1 MSYSLDAL
9 YRNAS
14 WSIGQQSA
22 KLAILQEK
30 AGTGQEVN
38 RVSDNPDAANRIL
51 GLTSDKRTKEQ
62 YLESISGLA
71 SVLDL
76 SSSVLQSMTAELTQA
91 QESMASIV
99 SGTTSVQTRQTLAL
113 YLNNS
118 LEQLVSLANTQR
130 LGQSL
135 FAGANSVSVPYTVEY
150 NSDGEISQVIYQGSM
165 QENPV
170 EVTKGVSLSG
180 VLAGPTLFSADER
193 ETPVFYGQT
202 GAAAGTGTSSARGG
216 VYLQIQGSDGAW
228 QLSIDG
234 GQNWVS
240 ADGTEENLAVV
251 NSQTGEVLY
260 VNTTDIEHT
269 GTEPILVPGTYDLF
283 NVRICARDLLK
294 NVHDLP
300 DDQLQRMLSD
310 TLMAMKD
317 AEEKLTRSFSIVG
330 GRQQTLENLSDS
342 IKETKVSTEDDIS
355 QIQDADIAQISIDL
369 ARYDVLYQMSLAITS
384 KMFSLSFLDFMK

>member
-283 NVRICARDLLK
+283 NVLICARDLLK